1 MSSLNLYVLNF
12 CYSYIYLKKIAL
24 SVYTIKRIT
33 TLFVMKVELI
43 HPQVVEKSSFEFVK
57 YGRDLAFLLDV
68 DLKIDRGTIYY
79 NDRPFFWPGGYY
91 GFEILV
97 GGTRITHKTT
107 LAMPS

>member
-1 MSSLNLYVLNF
+1 MVFFCNDNIELPETDPEDIAAVLKTSGSTGF
-12 CYSYIYLKKIAL
+12 PK
-24 SVYTIKRIT
+24 
-33 TLFVMKVELI
+33 
-43 HPQVVEKSSFEFVK
+43 VVEKSSFEFVK

>member
-1 MSSLNLYVLNF
+1 MGVFFFFCIDNIELPETDPEDIAAVLKTSGSTGF
-12 CYSYIYLKKIAL
+12 PK
-24 SVYTIKRIT
+24 
-33 TLFVMKVELI
+33 
-43 HPQVVEKSSFEFVK
+43 VVEKSRFEFVK

-68 DLKIDRGTIYY
+68 DLKIDSGTIYY